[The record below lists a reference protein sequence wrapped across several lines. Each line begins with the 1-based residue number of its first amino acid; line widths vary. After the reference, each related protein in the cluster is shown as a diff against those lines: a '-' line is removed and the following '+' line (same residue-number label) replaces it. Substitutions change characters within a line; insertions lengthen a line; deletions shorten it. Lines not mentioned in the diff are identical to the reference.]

1 MIIKSP
7 SIHLS
12 QPFSKAPAV
21 PAGLHTNHICSVF
34 ISGNK
39 QALRSGSQNVLRTFR
54 NCSFWFP
61 ECSRNV
67 SFFCSQNIPAIQ
79 ECLGGFFPEHS
90 GNVSFWFPAMFVFGF
105 QNVLAMLVFFVCSQ
119 NILGMLVFGSQNV
132 RFWFPEHCRN
142 VRFIY
147 FISGNVRFWFQEC

>member
-1 MIIKSP
+1 MVIKSP

-34 ISGNK
+34 ISWNK
-39 QALRSGSQNVLRTFR
+39 QPLRSGSQNVLRTFQDCLFLVPR
-54 NCSFWFP
+54 TFQQF
-61 ECSRNV
+61 RNV
-67 SFFCSQNIPAIQ
+67 WFFFFQNI
-79 ECLGGFFPEHS
+79 LG
-90 GNVSFWFPAMFVFGF
+90 MFVFGF

>member
-1 MIIKSP
+1 MVIKSP

-39 QALRSGSQNVLRTFR
+39 QPLRSGSQNVLRTFR
-54 NCSFWFP
+54 DCLFLVPRTFQQF
-61 ECSRNV
+61 RNV
-67 SFFCSQNIPAIQ
+67 WSFFFQNI
-79 ECLGGFFPEHS
+79 LG
-90 GNVSFWFPAMFVFGF
+90 MFVFGF
-105 QNVLAMLVFFVCSQ
+105 QNVLAMLFFFVCSQ
-119 NILGMLVFGSQNV
+119 NILGMLGLFILFLGMLDFGSKNV
-132 RFWFPEHCRN
+132 SFWFPEHCRN